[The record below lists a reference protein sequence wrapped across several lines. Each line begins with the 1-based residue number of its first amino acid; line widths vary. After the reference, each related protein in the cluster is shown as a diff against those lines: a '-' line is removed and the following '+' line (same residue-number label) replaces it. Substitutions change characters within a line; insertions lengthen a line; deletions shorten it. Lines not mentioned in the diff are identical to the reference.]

1 MNDIY
6 LEYKRKKGDSFF
18 HESNF
23 QIHSKNNLNN
33 ILQENIGE
41 IKVFSTNNIKD
52 VDAEGNS
59 VEEITINSFKL
70 INGTMDEPLYNIYKT
85 LFQIGNKYVLKLKKN
100 SEIVEGPLFFK
111 TFYFKTPEKPI
122 KKNEEITMVH
132 QMTIPNFNEPE
143 EIPIK
148 YKFLDII
155 KNDGENLAKIE
166 GKCSE
171 YLKPKG
177 EILTKFSIQM
187 LIYYDFING
196 YFRKI
201 ETEFESKFE
210 NPTQN
215 NESYIKIKGSS
226 IRTKN

>member
-18 HESNF
+18 DESNF

-85 LFQIGNKYVLKLKKN
+85 LFQIGNKYVLKLKK
-100 SEIVEGPLFFK
+100 IVKLLK
-111 TFYFKTPEKPI
+111 AHYFSKHFILKLQKNLL
-122 KKNEEITMVH
+122 KKM
-132 QMTIPNFNEPE
+132 
-143 EIPIK
+143 K
-148 YKFLDII
+148 K
-155 KNDGENLAKIE
+155 
-166 GKCSE
+166 
-171 YLKPKG
+171 
-177 EILTKFSIQM
+177 
-187 LIYYDFING
+187 
-196 YFRKI
+196 
-201 ETEFESKFE
+201 
-210 NPTQN
+210 
-215 NESYIKIKGSS
+215 
-226 IRTKN
+226 